1 MMKKLFFFAL
11 LMLAILSSCKKKATP
26 ETATDMAKMSED
38 FRSFYEKF
46 HSDSAFQHNH
56 IRFPLQG
63 LPSDVDSATLADKDF
78 YYTADIWK
86 NHQPVDFSKG
96 EFTQSVEALGDRMIV
111 ERIYKSDN
119 SYAIERR
126 FARLSDNEW
135 YLIYYIA
142 PNKFSKI
149 QQ

>member
-1 MMKKLFFFAL
+1 MTKPIFFAAML
-11 LMLAILSSCKKKATP
+11 LFALGSCKKKASQ
-26 ETATDMAKMSED
+26 ETTAEMSAMTEE
-38 FRSFYEKF
+38 FRTFYNRF
-46 HSDSAFQHNH
+46 HADSTFQYNH

-63 LPSDVDSATLADKDF
+63 LPTDVDSATLVDKDF
-78 YYTADIWK
+78 YFTADIWK
-86 NHQPVDFSKG
+86 YHQPVDFSKG
-96 EFTQSVEALGDRMIV
+96 EFTQSIQTLGDRMIV

-142 PNKFSKI
+142 PNRFSKI